1 MESARKAWENSP
13 NMGEKSSP
21 VTSAASPIAGG
32 SGSSSSSN
40 TGPSSGTYSSF
51 SSASMPPIP
60 VASVTP
66 TTSLS
71 GAGTYTTSSLS
82 TKTASTSDPPNICKV
97 KPQQLQTS
105 SLASA
110 SHFSQMSCMPSLIAQ
125 QQQSPQ
131 VYVSQSA
138 A

>member
-13 NMGEKSSP
+13 NMGDKSSP

-32 SGSSSSSN
+32 SGSSSNSSSN

-71 GAGTYTTSSLS
+71 GTRSQDYISCCTVSWL
-82 TKTASTSDPPNICKV
+82 C
-97 KPQQLQTS
+97 
-105 SLASA
+105 
-110 SHFSQMSCMPSLIAQ
+110 FSRD
-125 QQQSPQ
+125 
-131 VYVSQSA
+131 
-138 A
+138 

>member
-21 VTSAASPIAGG
+21 VTSAASPIAAGG
-32 SGSSSSSN
+32 GSSSSS

-110 SHFSQMSCMPSLIAQ
+110 SHFSQLSCMPSLIAQ

>member
-21 VTSAASPIAGG
+21 VTSAASPITGG

-110 SHFSQMSCMPSLIAQ
+110 SHFSQLSCMPSLIAQ

>member
-21 VTSAASPIAGG
+21 VTSSASPIAGG

-71 GAGTYTTSSLS
+71 GTGCQECSSLLY
-82 TKTASTSDPPNICKV
+82 C
-97 KPQQLQTS
+97 
-105 SLASA
+105 SLVM
-110 SHFSQMSCMPSLIAQ
+110 FFKRLDSLWN
-125 QQQSPQ
+125 
-131 VYVSQSA
+131 YV
-138 A
+138 

>member
-21 VTSAASPIAGG
+21 VTSAASPIASG
-32 SGSSSSSN
+32 SSSSSSN

-110 SHFSQMSCMPSLIAQ
+110 SHFSQLSCMPSLIAQ